1 MKSVKWFYVGAMAIA
16 LGMLTFATVACHDD
30 DDDPKPAEGEVV
42 VLHYGDGDFRRS
54 SNGWGKG
61 KSG

>member
-30 DDDPKPAEGEVV
+30 DDDPKPAEG
-42 VLHYGDGDFRRS
+42 
-54 SNGWGKG
+54 GKLL
-61 KSG
+61 KLRNRL